1 MLLPDIMACGS
12 QCYQRQYRRQ
22 GTKLDRYLGITK
34 HRKERSLRGRML
46 LVTLQHDLTSTL
58 DSGVQTDMIVLEFS
72 KAFDRVPNIQFTR
85 EATPRWH
92 QGIPNSRS
100 NTSFLAEPSVAVES
114 CSSERVHVFRGGG
127 VLYVSVL
134 GPLLFLLFILYI
146 CMCQILQ
153 TPLGEYL
160 LLHCNE
166 YALKWQWI
174 FSQNNQ
180 NITWKGQSRKMCK

>member
-1 MLLPDIMACGS
+1 
-12 QCYQRQYRRQ
+12 
-22 GTKLDRYLGITK
+22 
-34 HRKERSLRGRML
+34 ML

-72 KAFDRVPNIQFTR
+72 KAFDKVPNIQFTR
-85 EATPRWH
+85 EATPWWH

-114 CSSERVHVFRGGG
+114 CSSESVPVFRGGGG

-134 GPLLFLLFILYI
+134 GSLLFLLFILYI

-160 LLHCNE
+160 LLHCIE
-166 YALKWQWI
+166 CALKWQ
-174 FSQNNQ
+174 
-180 NITWKGQSRKMCK
+180 

>member
-1 MLLPDIMACGS
+1 MLLSYIMACGS
-12 QCYQRQYRRQ
+12 QCHQRRYRRQ
-22 GTKLDRYLGITK
+22 GTKLDRYWGITK

-85 EATPRWH
+85 EATPQWH

-100 NTSFLAEPSVAVES
+100 HTSFLTEPSVAAES
-114 CSSERVHVFRGGG
+114 CSSESVPVFRGGGG

-134 GPLLFLLFILYI
+134 GPLPFLLFILYVTD
-146 CMCQILQ
+146 
-153 TPLGEYL
+153 TP
-160 LLHCNE
+160 N
-166 YALKWQWI
+166 
-174 FSQNNQ
+174 
-180 NITWKGQSRKMCK
+180 TSRSAH

>member
-1 MLLPDIMACGS
+1 MLLSYIMACGS
-12 QCYQRQYRRQ
+12 QCHQRQYRRQ
-22 GTKLDRYLGITK
+22 GTKLDRYWGITK

-100 NTSFLAEPSVAVES
+100 HTSFLAVWLLRVVLQKVCPSL
-114 CSSERVHVFRGGG
+114 GGG
-127 VLYVSVL
+127 GGGS
-134 GPLLFLLFILYI
+134 
-146 CMCQILQ
+146 CMCQYWG
-153 TPLGEYL
+153 PCHFCYFF
-160 LLHCNE
+160 C
-166 YALKWQWI
+166 
-174 FSQNNQ
+174 
-180 NITWKGQSRKMCK
+180 M